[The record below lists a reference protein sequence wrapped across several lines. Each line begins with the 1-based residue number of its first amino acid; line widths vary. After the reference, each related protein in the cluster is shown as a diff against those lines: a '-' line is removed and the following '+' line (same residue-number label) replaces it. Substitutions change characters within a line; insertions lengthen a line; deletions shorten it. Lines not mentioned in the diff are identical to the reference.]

1 MSAATKFTSNPV
13 QNAISVVLVVLIML
27 QARNMVIEHE
37 INKSKLVRNHVVEEM
52 RNVVDELAHEES
64 VAFVQIP
71 REGLNTSDKS
81 VIDIDQSP
89 QQLLQNSPFPI
100 AQLSP
105 DEFIA
110 ENVENFDQSTC
121 TDDLKFFDTPKPI
134 TALSSFPGSGNTW
147 SRHLLHMATGIW
159 TGNAKSS
166 SKLKQ
171 AGWLAEDLE
180 CNAGVTIAVK
190 THRWHTMKK
199 CAYSKVIM
207 VVRNPFYA
215 FIAEFNREV
224 ASKTAE
230 VEASAYKHDEWN
242 EFVALMTREY
252 LAFFTDWLHEFKGPF
267 TAICFEELVEDPKQG
282 VSDMLEFMRFP
293 PYRVDCIFA
302 NLEGD
307 FHREHHTSPSL
318 SKLFNPE
325 QIEKVLSVIKRVSE
339 LLVQYRLQD
348 CTSFFNYTT
357 LFN

>member
-1 MSAATKFTSNPV
+1 
-13 QNAISVVLVVLIML
+13 
-27 QARNMVIEHE
+27 
-37 INKSKLVRNHVVEEM
+37 
-52 RNVVDELAHEES
+52 
-64 VAFVQIP
+64 
-71 REGLNTSDKS
+71 
-81 VIDIDQSP
+81 
-89 QQLLQNSPFPI
+89 
-100 AQLSP
+100 
-105 DEFIA
+105 
-110 ENVENFDQSTC
+110 
-121 TDDLKFFDTPKPI
+121 
-134 TALSSFPGSGNTW
+134 
-147 SRHLLHMATGIW
+147 
-159 TGNAKSS
+159 
-166 SKLKQ
+166 
-171 AGWLAEDLE
+171 
-180 CNAGVTIAVK
+180 
-190 THRWHTMKK
+190 
-199 CAYSKVIM
+199 M

-230 VEASAYKHDEWN
+230 VEASAYKHDGTVLIKLFPLTWNILEWN